1 MPDQVSFVYGLARL
15 SETWR
20 IRQAVILPHTS
31 SLTLKKFATG
41 HGNADKQGMIAEA
54 RRRFKADLA
63 DDNEADALWI
73 LDWAR
78 REILSEAAA

>member
-1 MPDQVSFVYGLARL
+1 
-15 SETWR
+15 
-20 IRQAVILPHTS
+20 
-31 SLTLKKFATG
+31 LKKFATG